1 VPGSD
6 IPYDTGNAVERAR
19 GHAANALQAVARAA
33 QELPDANQARL
44 NPPRARRP
52 CGRRTRQSKTGHIRR
67 RHCARVEGLRP
78 IAAGRRRHA
87 GASARRQF
95 HGGKVRR
102 HAARRPARRR
112 TQPPPRTSNGL
123 PPEPP
128 AGRCQPTRALERGPS
143 CTPRML
149 AQTARSCLRQG
160 RARERGTVARAR
172 CTPRLVDRG
181 ASASACLA
189 LRLKKRRTWRH
200 RSTRYRDRGIGDVHH
215 VAPPGTCPQ
224 STSPGQR

>member
-1 VPGSD
+1 MRTCTHPTPALEHVHAQALPRSVYTTAGCKPG
-6 IPYDTGNAVERAR
+6 PAGP
-19 GHAANALQAVARAA
+19 L
-33 QELPDANQARL
+33 
-44 NPPRARRP
+44 RARRP
-52 CGRRTRQSKTGHIRR
+52 CGRRTRQSKTGHIRIR
-67 RHCARVEGLRP
+67 QCARLEGLRL
-78 IAAGRRRHA
+78 IAAGRRRHG

-95 HGGKVRR
+95 HGGTVRR
-102 HAARRPARRR
+102 HAPRRPARRR

-128 AGRCQPTRALERGPS
+128 AGRCQPTRVLEHGPS

-160 RARERGTVARAR
+160 RARERGTVARAG

-200 RSTRYRDRGIGDVHH
+200 R
-215 VAPPGTCPQ
+215 
-224 STSPGQR
+224 